1 MVGGASDGS
10 SRERIDRDGTARAVP
25 DAGRTFAD
33 EVSGEAG
40 DAGGR
45 GDAST
50 LAYERIRRDI
60 VSGALGEGERLT
72 EARLAARLGLSRTP
86 VRAAIGRLV
95 HEGFVERGSGYSTRV
110 ARFPEDELEQIF
122 ALRLQLEGYAARRA
136 AQFAD
141 EAQIAALRALAYR
154 MSGPEGV
161 RAPDVSKVPPPGAA
175 ADDGLVALSRL
186 NERFHSLVVESA
198 RSPRLLAMLVA
209 AIDVGVVARTYRH
222 YSRADLARSLR
233 HHHELVDAIAARA
246 PEWAESVMR
255 SHLLAAQTSVCRERG
270 PDPGRTI

>member
-1 MVGGASDGS
+1 MTGG
-10 SRERIDRDGTARAVP
+10 ETC
-25 DAGRTFAD
+25 
-33 EVSGEAG
+33 
-40 DAGGR
+40 GR

-60 VSGALGEGERLT
+60 VTGALGEGERLT

-136 AQFAD
+136 AQFAG
-141 EAQIAALRALAYR
+141 EGQIASLRALAAR
-154 MSGPEGV
+154 MSGLGGV
-161 RAPDVSKVPPPGAA
+161 RAPDTSSAPAPPGVRT
-175 ADDGLVALSRL
+175 DDGLVALSRL

-198 RSPRLLAMLVA
+198 RSPRLLAMLGV
-209 AIDVGVVARTYRH
+209 AIDVGVVARTYRL
-222 YSRADLARSLR
+222 YSTADLARSLR
-233 HHHELVDAIAARA
+233 HHHEIVDAIAARA
-246 PEWAESVMR
+246 PDWAESVMR
-255 SHLLAAQTSVCRERG
+255 SHLLAAQASVCRERD
-270 PDPGRTI
+270 PDPA